1 MDNIYSMIPVFISVA
16 IETSIDTCRH
26 GVPFGGSLSWLYIVL
41 LSNDSGQ
48 YPWAP
53 LQAAII
59 GYPIVIV
66 CDMALVVPSLV
77 ISCLKS
83 RHIILD

>member
-1 MDNIYSMIPVFISVA
+1 MLTTYVTIA

-66 CDMALVVPSLV
+66 CDMALVVPALV

-83 RHIILD
+83 RNIMLD

>member
-1 MDNIYSMIPVFISVA
+1 MENTYTMLTTYVTIA

-66 CDMALVVPSLV
+66 CDMALVVPALV

-83 RHIILD
+83 RNIMLD

>member
-1 MDNIYSMIPVFISVA
+1 MIPVFISIA

-66 CDMALVVPSLV
+66 CDMALVVPALV

-83 RHIILD
+83 RRTLID